1 MKKIATILLALVI
14 GSAVQA
20 SSLDTLIET
29 SGDIVNQID
38 RGILLTGAGM
48 TYAVEG
54 SALSS
59 GNLSSTAHIST
70 QQLEA
75 YNNALEDFANN
86 YQPYGSVKTILETQ
100 AAESL
105 QLLDEALDVFTQ
117 VTVELITVQDV
128 NTRVTEASTPNEE
141 AEVQEFVAQNQ
152 EVLTIS
158 QEQVDTFNQSLDD
171 AETYANQASAYLAVA
186 NSEAADFL
194 QQNVEQAN
202 ITANDVNIF
211 YDVNSQAVMMG
222 YPMQRNLTVISLIGE
237 NNYGLD
243 LYVSEADILL
253 AGSESEF
260 YQTGP
265 TALGYKCFMTGECE

>member
-1 MKKIATILLALVI
+1 MI

-202 ITANDVNIF
+202 TTANDVNIF

>member
-1 MKKIATILLALVI
+1 MVLALAT

-38 RGILLTGAGM
+38 KGILLTGAGM
-48 TYAVEG
+48 TFAIEG

-105 QLLDEALDVFTQ
+105 QLLNEALDVFTQ

-128 NTRVTEASTPNEE
+128 NTRVTEAATPNQE

-152 EVLTIS
+152 QMLTIS
-158 QEQVDTFNQSLDD
+158 QDQLDTFNQSLDD
-171 AETYANQASAYLAVA
+171 VETYANQASAYLAVA
-186 NSEAADFL
+186 SSEAADFL

-202 ITANDVNIF
+202 TTANDVNIF

-222 YPMQRNLTVISLIGE
+222 YPMQRNLTVISLMGE

-243 LYVSEADILL
+243 LYVSEADILM

-265 TALGYKCFMTGECE
+265 TALGYKCFMIGECE